1 MRSPSCRLAVPGQC
15 QPRAEATFS
24 HRPRKPL
31 FYPQS
36 SYPSAGSASEG
47 KRGKEH
53 TSVSR
58 ATQSHVSERKVI
70 SPTRPLPRIS
80 SLHPPN
86 RRPSEIESSSSEQY
100 ESSGRTLGHTHPRY
114 LRSHRRRH
122 PASPPTDSD
131 DDDPFHF
138 DSILSSQPTKKE
150 DDSPSRTLSSSL
162 LRRASIIP
170 VDPTA
175 TPAPHRFS
183 LLRERG
189 SEETI
194 FVQEIC
200 DADGRRWS
208 LRVPASGLPEDM
220 VHMLEELEKLAV
232 ELGQAL
238 PRIVVTCSAE
248 SLSLK
253 RRERDVAF
261 NSSELLRPPPAVD
274 DESLMGCDLGARRR
288 SLAQE
293 KRRLAESE
301 HVSDEPTRLSE
312 PPSGVVSSASEQS
325 LKCIYIP
332 EVSRPRLPSH
342 SIPIDVPRRRTRVLI
357 RQLNLSHPTAGR
369 RLPQQTN
376 TLAGDRMPAPAP
388 LLLSA
393 QGSTTA
399 ERPRQTSSGP
409 CNNHQ
414 QQDGIRDRDWGCLGL
429 RAHDPVYEIEIE
441 IAHRH
446 RSGGKG
452 IAGPENQLEIAAA
465 PVG

>member
-1 MRSPSCRLAVPGQC
+1 MSPNSKTGFEVCRIRSPSCRLAVPGQC

-31 FYPQS
+31 FYPPS
-36 SYPSAGSASEG
+36 SYPSAGSALEG
-47 KRGKEH
+47 KWGKEH

-58 ATQSHVSERKVI
+58 ATQSRVSERKVI
-70 SPTRPLPRIS
+70 SPTRSLPRIS

-86 RRPSEIESSSSEQY
+86 PRPSEMVSSSSEQY
-100 ESSGRTLGHTHPRY
+100 ELSGSTPGHTHPRH

-220 VHMLEELEKLAV
+220 AHMLEELEKLAV

-253 RRERDVAF
+253 RRERDVSF

-274 DESLMGCDLGARRR
+274 DESLIGCDSGRARRR

-293 KRRLAESE
+293 KRHLAEPE

-312 PPSGVVSSASEQS
+312 PPSAVVSSASEQS

-332 EVSRPRLPSH
+332 EVSRPRLPSA
-342 SIPIDVPRRRTRVLI
+342 SVRIDVPRR
-357 RQLNLSHPTAGR
+357 LSSSHQSSYQAT
-369 RLPQQTN
+369 Q
-376 TLAGDRMPAPAP
+376 
-388 LLLSA
+388 LLS
-393 QGSTTA
+393 SYS
-399 ERPRQTSSGP
+399 RQTASTANQHTGKRLNARASASSSQ
-409 CNNHQ
+409 CSRKHN
-414 QQDGIRDRDWGCLGL
+414 R
-429 RAHDPVYEIEIE
+429 RAASPNV
-441 IAHRH
+441 
-446 RSGGKG
+446 
-452 IAGPENQLEIAAA
+452 
-465 PVG
+465 